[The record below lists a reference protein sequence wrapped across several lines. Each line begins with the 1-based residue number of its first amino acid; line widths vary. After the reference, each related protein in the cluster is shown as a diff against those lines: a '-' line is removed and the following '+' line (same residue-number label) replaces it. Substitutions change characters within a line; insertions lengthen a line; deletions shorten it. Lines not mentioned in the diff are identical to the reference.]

1 MMSEATYSLYE
12 VLPIFSRGENVGH
25 RTIFDIGDDEHPRL
39 DITLP
44 EEIGTFFLTLQPRL
58 GVTEAEDIVVEGP
71 SH

>member
-12 VLPIFSRGENVGH
+12 VLSIFSRGENVGH

-44 EEIGTFFLTLQPRL
+44 LLSLKPRL

>member
-12 VLPIFSRGENVGH
+12 VLLIFSRGENVGH

-44 EEIGTFFLTLQPRL
+44 LLSLQPRL

>member
-1 MMSEATYSLYE
+1 MMLEATYSLYE

-25 RTIFDIGDDEHPRL
+25 RTIFDIGDDEHHRL

-44 EEIGTFFLTLQPRL
+44 HLTLQPSL